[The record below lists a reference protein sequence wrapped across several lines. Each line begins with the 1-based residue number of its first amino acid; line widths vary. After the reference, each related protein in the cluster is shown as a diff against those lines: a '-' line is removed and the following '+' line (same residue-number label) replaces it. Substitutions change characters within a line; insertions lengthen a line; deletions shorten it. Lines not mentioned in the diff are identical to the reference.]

1 MQGHTHAMISD
12 AILREVVG
20 TNLLASLT
28 RAHLSLTVLRDFRF
42 LLLPL
47 RLDDSGPQSPHR
59 LIAILQL
66 RPFVLAT
73 HHHTGR
79 NMGDP
84 HRRFCRIDALAS
96 GTG

>member
-1 MQGHTHAMISD
+1 MAAISGE
-12 AILREVVG
+12 AAEV
-20 TNLLASLT
+20 LC
-28 RAHLSLTVLRDFRF
+28 F

-47 RLDDSGPQSPHR
+47 CLDDSGPQGPHR
-59 LIAILQL
+59 LVAILQL

-84 HRRFCRIDALAS
+84 HGRFCRIDALAS